1 MRDIDNNKYSE
12 GGIARC
18 EQDRAKQ
25 TLDACQ
31 TFYKQNPSHHYFQAS
46 QRLEILLSGTSYDIF
61 SQDVY
66 YHHSCYRRFTRMAKS
81 GKENDY
87 DNVTQKKHDAMQGFL
102 YKTRVTIV
110 RDKYA
115 FLLNELLKKNVIAIT
130 DEHRL
135 SEPVID
141 YTTSLMGKLMG
152 EFHDEISF
160 SLKTN

>member
-1 MRDIDNNKYSE
+1 MFIT
-12 GGIARC
+12 I
-18 EQDRAKQ
+18 
-25 TLDACQ
+25 
-31 TFYKQNPSHHYFQAS
+31 
-46 QRLEILLSGTSYDIF
+46 ILATVVLHEWQSRVKKMMMI
-61 SQDVY
+61 V
-66 YHHSCYRRFTRMAKS
+66 R
-81 GKENDY
+81 
-87 DNVTQKKHDAMQGFL
+87 QKKHDAMQGFL
-102 YKTRVTIV
+102 YKIRVTIV